1 MAPLVAMLWWAI
13 PGGTGLSIAA
23 IIALLATL
31 SVLFAATETLYNAM
45 LIPAAGMAQ
54 AGAASGLAL
63 ALALS
68 NLISVLMLAFVMW
81 GFALSIGLGY
91 PLAR

>member
-1 MAPLVAMLWWAI
+1 MV
-13 PGGTGLSIAA
+13 GDTRRHGLSIAA

-63 ALALS
+63 ALS